1 MLNPLEEEPTH
12 FLCVTLTSIFSGA
25 RPLTERKVIKNWA
38 NFCGSRE
45 NPSSALSHRHLRW
58 GRLWF

>member
-25 RPLTERKVIKNWA
+25 RPLTERKVIKN
-38 NFCGSRE
+38 
-45 NPSSALSHRHLRW
+45 
-58 GRLWF
+58 